1 MTEKAAPPQVDP
13 SHEIAQPL
21 PVQPPGLHV
30 VLSAHR
36 SLGPTGFMV
45 LMTLFGG
52 VSFITGV
59 MFLTVGA
66 WPVLA
71 FFGLDVALVY
81 LAFKLNYRAGKIH
94 ELVDLTPQS
103 LTITRIHPSGAR
115 ENFDFNPYWARVAL
129 EEWPDGRTDLRIAS
143 HGHEFP
149 FARFLNDDE
158 RREFAEILRDA
169 LIANRTAPH
178 GAV

>member
-1 MTEKAAPPQVDP
+1 MTEKATPPQADP
-13 SHEIAQPL
+13 SPVHTRSPQPA
-21 PVQPPGLHV
+21 GLHV
-30 VLSAHR
+30 VLTSHR

-45 LMTLFGG
+45 LMVLFGG
-52 VSFITGV
+52 VSFVTGAI
-59 MFLTVGA
+59 FLTAGA
-66 WPVLA
+66 WPVMA
-71 FFGLDVALVY
+71 FFGIDVALVY
-81 LAFKLNYRAGKIH
+81 LAFKLNYRSGRLH

-143 HGHEFP
+143 HGRDFP

-158 RREFAEILRDA
+158 RREFAGILRDA
-169 LIANRTAPH
+169 LTANRASNP
-178 GAV
+178 GSA

>member
-1 MTEKAAPPQVDP
+1 MTEKASPPQAGPAHDLP
-13 SHEIAQPL
+13 GSSHSRPA
-21 PVQPPGLHV
+21 GLHV

-36 SLGPTGFMV
+36 SLGPTGFMA
-45 LMTLFGG
+45 LMVLFGG
-52 VSFITGV
+52 VSFITGM

-66 WPVLA
+66 WPVMA

-81 LAFKLNYRAGKIH
+81 IAFKLNYRAGKLH
-94 ELVDLTPQS
+94 ELVDLTPQT
-103 LTITRIHPSGAR
+103 LTITRIHPSGMR

-143 HGHEFP
+143 HGQEFP

-158 RREFAEILRDA
+158 RREFADILRDA
-169 LIANRTAPH
+169 LVANRGGHH